1 MTSYAPPW
9 SVNLS
14 CSSSC
19 WPCGTCSVGV
29 HCYSQCS
36 SWWDP
41 PIHPA
46 WPQALW
52 DKEADTRCPAVR
64 LTHRSLWKCVW
75 FRRQFQMFFSTYR
88 PPPSSLGTPKKK
100 QMKTPVAPDD
110 PTPGH
115 SFHGLT
121 WIAPATGASGWGMRP
136 TGGLRL
142 YLYLWIYMFGPLI
155 LNRRARRDFHRGNDR
170 SREKLPFNGKICRS
184 SLQHMK

>member
-19 WPCGTCSVGV
+19 WPCGTCSVGG

-88 PPPSSLGTPKKK
+88 PPPSSLGTPKKNK
-100 QMKTPVAPDD
+100 WKHPSH
-110 PTPGH
+110 PTTRRQTI
-115 SFHGLT
+115 FF
-121 WIAPATGASGWGMRP
+121 M
-136 TGGLRL
+136 GLREL
-142 YLYLWIYMFGPLI
+142 HRRQVRRVEAWGRPGDSVYIYIYIYEYICSGLWY
-155 LNRRARRDFHRGNDR
+155 
-170 SREKLPFNGKICRS
+170 
-184 SLQHMK
+184 